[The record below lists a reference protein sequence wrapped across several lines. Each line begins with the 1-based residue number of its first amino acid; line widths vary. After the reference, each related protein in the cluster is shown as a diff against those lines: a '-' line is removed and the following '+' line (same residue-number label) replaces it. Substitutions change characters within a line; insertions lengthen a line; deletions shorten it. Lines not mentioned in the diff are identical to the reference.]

1 MARVVPLADWKRSGT
16 YPACY
21 NSNDTTFI
29 HGFDNHASRVSGP
42 LFRLW
47 LEVLRR
53 TPQVIIGTRICRGSI
68 AWLVFPGSR
77 AAATYDYLSY
87 VPANLW
93 GWSEVPAV
101 KHNHYRA
108 DFATRPLFGNGAAV
122 FLRLASE
129 THQLDWLLWRGATW
143 SYLAY
148 LMVAAFARRRKDW
161 AMMSMA
167 AIVAGQQLMVLAD
180 NPDQLFRYMATA
192 LFVGPMLIP
201 LFLARNR
208 QPPQAGTPEDH

>member
-1 MARVVPLADWKRSGT
+1 
-16 YPACY
+16 
-21 NSNDTTFI
+21 
-29 HGFDNHASRVSGP
+29 
-42 LFRLW
+42 
-47 LEVLRR
+47 
-53 TPQVIIGTRICRGSI
+53 
-68 AWLVFPGSR
+68 
-77 AAATYDYLSY
+77 
-87 VPANLW
+87 
-93 GWSEVPAV
+93 VPAV
-101 KHNHYRA
+101 KYNQYRA

-122 FLRLASE
+122 FLRLAST
-129 THQLDWLLWRGATW
+129 THQLDWILWRGATW

-161 AMMSMA
+161 AMLSMA

-208 QPPQAGTPEDH
+208 QPPQVDTPDSREA